1 MRKLFTQESSFS
13 VDFKKFLLLSAAAW
27 VSVPALK
34 AQSYYPG
41 GMGNSNLLVW
51 LNANKS
57 SSITQNG
64 SNQVSQW
71 SDLSG
76 NGYNFTQGTTSEEPV
91 YGAAASSS
99 GRPALGFTSTSTQ
112 YMSTPSLPASI
123 SFTAGVSAF
132 AVASYN
138 APQTA
143 QGWQRIFDFGNG
155 SGSNNFM
162 MGRYGNSANSYYEG
176 WNGASGDQTWTTT
189 TPIVNGSENIYEAV
203 QQGGTAGTLTNV
215 AHYLAGAGQAASGAA
230 GSSETWLPNSI
241 ARTLNYIGRSNW
253 AADNYFSG
261 TMSEILV
268 YNTAFNTTE
277 RVILENYVSAEWNQ
291 TVSVSKYT
299 PPSTTTYGT
308 NLVGIGYTSG
318 TDNFLADVAG
328 STDGLGF
335 SSGSGATDFLNTT
348 GYLMAAHNAQ
358 TNTVITNATIPSI
371 TSASPISR
379 WNRSWD
385 VQKTGGNTAGAV
397 TLNFNFSD
405 YNGTTP
411 SAVNTYSL
419 LYNAT
424 DGTFATGT
432 NKLVTTTSTTLSGNI
447 VSFKLTA
454 SNLVN
459 GYYTIVYSATTLPLD
474 LTAFTA
480 VARGS
485 NSQLDWGVQD
495 ETGLSQFEVQRSG
508 DGAQFSTVGS
518 VTAAS
523 YNTVPGQYAFTDL
536 QPLQGLNYYRLAMM
550 DEDGTV
556 TYSGVRTVNFGG
568 SSDVTVNMY
577 PNPATD
583 LLNLTFTHVD
593 GTVSIR
599 LFNSSGGIV
608 RTMTTTSASVQLPVS
623 DLAKGVYIAEIVGT
637 NLKHSVEF
645 LRN

>member
-1 MRKLFTQESSFS
+1 MLF
-13 VDFKKFLLLSAAAW
+13 
-27 VSVPALK
+27 
-34 AQSYYPG
+34 
-41 GMGNSNLLVW
+41 
-51 LNANKS
+51 
-57 SSITQNG
+57 
-64 SNQVSQW
+64 
-71 SDLSG
+71 
-76 NGYNFTQGTTSEEPV
+76 
-91 YGAAASSS
+91 
-99 GRPALGFTSTSTQ
+99 R
-112 YMSTPSLPASI
+112 
-123 SFTAGVSAF
+123 
-132 AVASYN
+132 
-138 APQTA
+138 
-143 QGWQRIFDFGNG
+143 
-155 SGSNNFM
+155 
-162 MGRYGNSANSYYEG
+162 
-176 WNGASGDQTWTTT
+176 
-189 TPIVNGSENIYEAV
+189 
-203 QQGGTAGTLTNV
+203 
-215 AHYLAGAGQAASGAA
+215 
-230 GSSETWLPNSI
+230 
-241 ARTLNYIGRSNW
+241 
-253 AADNYFSG
+253 
-261 TMSEILV
+261 
-268 YNTAFNTTE
+268 
-277 RVILENYVSAEWNQ
+277 
-291 TVSVSKYT
+291 
-299 PPSTTTYGT
+299 
-308 NLVGIGYTSG
+308 
-318 TDNFLADVAG
+318 
-328 STDGLGF
+328 
-335 SSGSGATDFLNTT
+335 
-348 GYLMAAHNAQ
+348 
-358 TNTVITNATIPSI
+358 SI

-508 DGAQFSTVGS
+508 DGAQFSTIGS